1 MSWGIAVVEG
11 LSMVPVLSP
20 GERVLVKYG
29 SPFAVDDVVLV
40 QRPDQIDIKRIKRI
54 NGWDVFVEGDNI
66 HVSIDS
72 RHYGP
77 VHTKN
82 IIAKVI
88 WRFPRFV
95 RKRRT
100 IAG

>member
-1 MSWGIAVVEG
+1 MRWGIAVVEG
-11 LSMVPVLSP
+11 LSMVPSLSP
-20 GERVLVKYG
+20 GERVLVRYE
-29 SPFAVDDVVLV
+29 SPVAVDDVVLV
-40 QRPDQIDIKRIKRI
+40 QRPDQIDIKRVKRI

-77 VHTKN
+77 IHTKN
-82 IIAKVI
+82 VIAKVM
-88 WRFPRFV
+88 WRLPRFT

>member
-1 MSWGIAVVEG
+1 MSWGFAIVEG
-11 LSMVPVLSP
+11 LSMVPTLAP
-20 GERVLVKYG
+20 GDRVLVKYG
-29 SPFAVDDVVLV
+29 SAFGADDVVLV
-40 QRPDQIDIKRIKRI
+40 KRSDQIDIKRIKRI
-54 NGWDVFVEGDNI
+54 NGWDVFVEGDNV

-77 VHTKN
+77 IHTKN
-82 IIAKVI
+82 IIAKVV
-88 WRFPRFV
+88 WRAPRIL